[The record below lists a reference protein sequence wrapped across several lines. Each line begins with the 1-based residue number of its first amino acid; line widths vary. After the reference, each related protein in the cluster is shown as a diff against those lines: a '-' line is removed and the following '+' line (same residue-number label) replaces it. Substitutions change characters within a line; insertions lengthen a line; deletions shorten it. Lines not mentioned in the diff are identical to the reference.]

1 VCQRCIKW
9 RGRCDGYE
17 ERLDAQSRRSGARN
31 TKPPSVEPPS
41 PPTKAPEQPQCWYTA
56 IAVETEKLL
65 RRPSAVMATTMTT
78 SSPGGKVKE
87 EPSEEEEEE
96 EEEQRPG
103 SGGGDSAR
111 NSSGAVSSFGMGS
124 NGMAAHEIGLPCD
137 DNFWRGIVPVL
148 LRNNASVW
156 YANLAIHALIDAK
169 RPSVTAAAAAASSS
183 ISSTSP
189 ASTTTPTA
197 VTAVMS
203 STSASSS
210 TTTSPN
216 ADGIATMT
224 MSIPTQ
230 TPANPGGGG
239 GGDSYS
245 RALRYHGMALSEVR
259 NEVVGRGNLQIVT
272 LCCLFFIL
280 FQTMNGD
287 EKAAQTH
294 MYNGRKVM
302 AELQRQSQGRPPANP
317 DAVLHKELQKAL
329 RFLSM
334 QVRGFHL
341 PSRSSSLSPAVAIK
355 TEK

>member
-31 TKPPSVEPPS
+31 TKPPSAEPPS
-41 PPTKAPEQPQCWYTA
+41 PPNKATEQPQCWYTA
-56 IAVETEKLL
+56 IAIETEKLL
-65 RRPSAVMATTMTT
+65 RRPSAVMDATVTT

-87 EPSEEEEEE
+87 EPSREEV
-96 EEEQRPG
+96 EQRPG

-111 NSSGAVSSFGMGS
+111 SSRGAANSFGMGS
-124 NGMAAHEIGLPCD
+124 NGMAAHEIGLPCE

-169 RPSVTAAAAAASSS
+169 RPSVAAAAAASSS
-183 ISSTSP
+183 ISTSP
-189 ASTTTPTA
+189 ASTTNTAA
-197 VTAVMS
+197 VTAALS

-210 TTTSPN
+210 AATSPN
-216 ADGIATMT
+216 ADGIETMT
-224 MSIPTQ
+224 MLIPTQ
-230 TPANPGGGG
+230 TPANPGGG

-302 AELQRQSQGRPPANP
+302 AELQRQSQGRSPANP

-341 PSRSSSLSPAVAIK
+341 PPRSSSLSPEVTIK